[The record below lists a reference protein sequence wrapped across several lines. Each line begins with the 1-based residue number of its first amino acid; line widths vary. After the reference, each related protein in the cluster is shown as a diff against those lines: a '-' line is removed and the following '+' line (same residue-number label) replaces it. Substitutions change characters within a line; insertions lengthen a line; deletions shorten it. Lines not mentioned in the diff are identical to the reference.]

1 MSTRKIVL
9 GTMAGITLG
18 AVGGYLVASG
28 KGSKIYNKVMDMGES
43 YVNQFKSKMETQVDA
58 AKEKY
63 SDLMDSAEDM
73 AQKGKAKYE
82 NTKKE
87 IKTVANDFNQ
97 LSS

>member
-1 MSTRKIVL
+1 MSTRKIVV
-9 GTMAGITLG
+9 GTITGIRLG
-18 AVGGYLVASG
+18 AVGYYLVSSG
-28 KGSKIYNKVMDMGES
+28 KGQQIYNKVVDMGES
-43 YVNQFKSKMETQVDA
+43 YANQFKSKLNSGVDA

-63 SDLMDSAEDM
+63 SDIMDGAEDL

-87 IKTVANDFNQ
+87 IKTVSNDFNQ

>member
-9 GTMAGITLG
+9 GTMAGITVG
-18 AVGGYLVASG
+18 ALGGYLVASG
-28 KGSKIYNKVMDMGES
+28 KGAKIVSQVKDMGEG
-43 YVNQFKSKMETQVDA
+43 YMNQFKSKVDTTVDS

-63 SDLMDSAEDM
+63 NSFMDNAEDL

-87 IKTVANDFNQ
+87 IKNDLNQ